1 MKKALF
7 TLAALLALAA
17 GAADAA
23 LLKLTP
29 KEYSAVIS
37 TDVRGLLKNP
47 EFKQIAAKPG
57 AVKFL
62 SDAEK
67 FGVRLADIGEL
78 AVFNWN
84 DCWYGVFR
92 VENADG
98 LRRALAAPRNP
109 GKTPQIVTET
119 LAGHRVYRFRN
130 PKRQDARHLKKELCL
145 TFTDGGTVV
154 VAKAVELEK
163 FLKAPRADATEIK
176 RLAGNRAEAWAE
188 YRRRSGK
195 TPDGGGETFDA
206 RLKQGKA
213 EIQLAGDAGGDIDI
227 RGTAE
232 FVDHESAESMS
243 MTLPGLLAF
252 FAGLVFSEDP
262 DGGDMFVKALRS
274 EARGNTLHFSIHASE
289 ELFGRLLRALRS
301 FFGDRKHDAGGQ
313 IPGVPIPGGRKK

>member
-1 MKKALF
+1 MKKALS

-29 KEYSAVIS
+29 KECSAVIS
-37 TDVRGLLKNP
+37 ADVRGLLKNP
-47 EFKQIAAKPG
+47 EFKRIAAKPG

-78 AVFNWN
+78 AVFNWD

-92 VENADG
+92 VENTDG
-98 LRRALAAPRNP
+98 LRRALAAPR
-109 GKTPQIVTET
+109 KTPKIVTET
-119 LAGHRVYRFRN
+119 VAGHRVYRFRD
-130 PKRQDARHLKKELCL
+130 PTRQDAKHLKKELCL
-145 TFTDGGTVV
+145 TFTEGGTVV

-163 FLKAPRADATEIK
+163 FLKTPKADATEIK

-188 YRRRSGK
+188 YRRRSGG
-195 TPDGGGETFDA
+195 TPGDGGETFDA
-206 RLKQGKA
+206 RLKQGKV

-274 EARGNTLHFSIHASE
+274 EARGNTLHFSLHASE